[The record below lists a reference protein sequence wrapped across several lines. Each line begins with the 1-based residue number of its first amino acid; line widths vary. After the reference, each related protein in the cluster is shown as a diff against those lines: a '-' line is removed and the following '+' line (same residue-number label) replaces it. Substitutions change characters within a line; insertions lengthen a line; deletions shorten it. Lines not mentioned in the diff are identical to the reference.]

1 MTNCEIQVLPVPLG
15 PVTMAVS
22 AGSSSVSGSST
33 LERWVTS
40 ASRCSTSRGTQPA
53 RRTRASRIIVGG
65 VRILSRNIKYW
76 PGNFRETLGC
86 PGATTARGCRHGVWL
101 FDMPHFRK
109 RISTWGPRIR
119 SSRSVSAESVYGTFV
134 LPVEAVA
141 LASHN
146 ILVGAVRTAAT
157 VLATANL
164 LDDNGAIA
172 ALVDVDDFFASVG

>member
-1 MTNCEIQVLPVPLG
+1 MGNLG
-15 PVTMAVS
+15 VTMLDFPWHATGAKDTSVANHRGWCAYFVS
-22 AGSSSVSGSST
+22 
-33 LERWVTS
+33 
-40 ASRCSTSRGTQPA
+40 QH
-53 RRTRASRIIVGG
+53 
-65 VRILSRNIKYW
+65 YW